1 MAETIALPLNEIKA
15 FVRETEA
22 LVAAVFFDECGA
34 VVAGRYVGGNG
45 GLLQRETL
53 KANDDVRRRL
63 GAIATLIADYQAK
76 QGAS

>member
-1 MAETIALPLNEIKA
+1 MAETVPLPLVEIEA

-22 LVAAVFFDECGA
+22 LVAAVSFDECGA

-63 GAIATLIADYQAK
+63 GVIATLIADHQAQ
-76 QGAS
+76 QGEP